1 MLLQRRRLIALLILL
16 SLALTAGAQE
26 DAKREL
32 NDQLWEAAR
41 KGDALAVKALLD
53 KGADVNA
60 KFRYGATALSYAADK
75 GHVEVVKILLE
86 RGADVNVRD
95 TFYNVTPLQ
104 WATEKGHAAIVKALL
119 DKGAEG
125 VDEVLLAGARGG
137 NTEFVRMALAK
148 GGIKPE
154 TLTAALVSSSGDE
167 KKAEITEMLKK
178 AGAVPPPEVAV
189 EILQSYV
196 GKYRSEQGME
206 ISITLKEGKLY
217 AVRAGQN
224 PLALSAVNNTTF
236 RPTDFDGVSLIF
248 NAESGTVT
256 GFNLKQ
262 GSNTTT
268 LKKVS
273 SQQ

>member
-1 MLLQRRRLIALLILL
+1 MLSKRLIPLLILL
-16 SLALTAGAQE
+16 SLALTAGAQ
-26 DAKREL
+26 DAKQGL

-75 GHVEVVKILLE
+75 GHFEVVKVLLE

-95 TFYNVTPLQ
+95 TFYQSTPLQ
-104 WATEKGHAAIVKALL
+104 WATGKGHTQIIKALL

-125 VDEVLLAGARGG
+125 VDEVLITGAREGKA
-137 NTEFVRMALAK
+137 ELVRMAIAK

-154 TLTAALVSSSGDE
+154 TLTAALAASTGDE

-178 AGAVPPPEVAV
+178 AGALPPPEIAA

-196 GKYRSEQGME
+196 GKYKGEQGSE
-206 ISITLKEGKLY
+206 VAVTFTDGKLY
-217 AVRAGQN
+217 VTPPGQGA
-224 PLALSAVNNTTF
+224 LLLSAVDKTTF
-236 RPTDFDGVSLIF
+236 RPTAFDGVTIIF
-248 NAESGTVT
+248 NVEGGKTT
-256 GFNLKQ
+256 GFTLKQ
-262 GSNTTT
+262 GPNTSV
-268 LKKVS
+268 LKKIE
-273 SQQ
+273 